1 MVFFKRY
8 KINGMLLF
16 WNIWLWAILFIT
28 GCSTV
33 KTPPWSE
40 NEVSR
45 MSEVGQNK
53 TVPIVLIKVD

>member
-1 MVFFKRY
+1 
-8 KINGMLLF
+8 MLLF